1 MRLNEIICNF
11 AKRNNNLTLCSMGMA
26 KRHRSLFG
34 VFLSGILYFF
44 SIGSNPIKEY
54 RRYMSV
60 RNDADRMADDW
71 RNVGNDIR
79 KAYEEYKSARA

>member
-1 MRLNEIICNF
+1 M
-11 AKRNNNLTLCSMGMA
+11 
-26 KRHRSLFG
+26 
-34 VFLSGILYFF
+34 FLSGILYFF